1 MQDFLA
7 VLEEFDEVVL
17 LDIYPAREEPIPGI
31 SSSRILE
38 DLNHPNKK
46 LIKKEEIKIVMKSS
60 DADLFAFLGAGDIGL
75 EVQSITHN
83 FIFQ

>member
-1 MQDFLA
+1 MFA
-7 VLEEFDEVVL
+7 KPTSC
-17 LDIYPAREEPIPGI
+17 LDVGPIMK
-31 SSSRILE
+31 RKRNTHLT
-38 DLNHPNKK
+38 KK

-75 EVQSITHN
+75 EVQSIKHN